1 MAESLASL
9 FASGTE
15 TYVLQRMSELEKKL
29 DVVNADYLQLSWRL
43 AESYDENSKLS
54 ARIVELERKVSEVDA
69 EYLLTETLDEN
80 AKLSARIAELER
92 KIDVVDTEYVQVS
105 SDRWLS
111 VNDTKTLLFN
121 TDGSH
126 KSPMRHN
133 MVCKLRNL
141 EKLTICNNSRPE
153 TLANKNVSH
162 IDVKSG
168 YLPNLGNFPSCKIL
182 SIDVNSP
189 LLTAHTLISTL
200 STQKHNINTLSVS
213 SGCAPIMT
221 EHATLVNYCKSNGIT
236 MVKYGSWN

>member
-15 TYVLQRMSELEKKL
+15 TYMLQRMSEVEKKMNAL
-29 DVVNADYLQLSWRL
+29 NADYLQLSWRF
-43 AESYDENSKLS
+43 AETLDENAKLS
-54 ARIVELERKVSEVDA
+54 ARIAELERKVSEVDA
-69 EYLLTETLDEN
+69 EYLLTEVIDEN
-80 AKLSARIAELER
+80 TKLSARVAELER

-111 VNDTKTLLFN
+111 VKDTKTLLFRS
-121 TDGSH
+121 DA
-126 KSPMRHN
+126 PMRPN
-133 MVCKLRNL
+133 MVCKLINL
-141 EKLTICNNSRPE
+141 DKLTICNNSRPE
-153 TLANKNVSH
+153 TLANKNVRH
-162 IDVKSG
+162 IDVNSE
-168 YLPNLGNFPSCKIL
+168 YLPTLGNFPSCKTL
-182 SIDVNSP
+182 SINVNSN
-189 LLTAHTLISTL
+189 LLTAHTLISAL